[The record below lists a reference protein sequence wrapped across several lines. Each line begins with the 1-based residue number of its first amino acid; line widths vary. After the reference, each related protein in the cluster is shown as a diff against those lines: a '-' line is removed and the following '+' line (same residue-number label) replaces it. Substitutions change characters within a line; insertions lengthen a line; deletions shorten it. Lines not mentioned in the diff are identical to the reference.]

1 MMKINELAKAGGI
14 HLETIRYYEK
24 IGLLPPPQRTANGYR
39 SYDEHSLSLLHFIK
53 VCRSLG
59 FSIEEIKQLNQL
71 KSKPDAHYQ
80 ADRIILRHLAKVEEK
95 IKQLSEIKQFLQGL
109 ATESEHSEKECKAIA
124 GLEQQQ
130 SESSLKRSR

>member
-71 KSKPDAHYQ
+71 KSKPD
-80 ADRIILRHLAKVEEK
+80 
-95 IKQLSEIKQFLQGL
+95 G
-109 ATESEHSEKECKAIA
+109 
-124 GLEQQQ
+124 
-130 SESSLKRSR
+130 